1 MLAQER
7 FICRN
12 IGVGYT
18 MLTINEFDR
27 MCYITKKSAIPE
39 GTTLVSKEIFNIIR
53 AGLVRHD
60 FTVLKRTYVEAI
72 DDKYIWSL
80 WLCITS
86 NNVSAEQIMRFTK
99 TDRNSAMRIINW
111 MERMGYISDE
121 EDGHNLMINMD
132 EFIEQYGNLEF

>member
-27 MCYITKKSAIPE
+27 MCYITKKSVIPD

-60 FTVLKRTYVEAI
+60 FTVLEGTYVEAI

-86 NNVSAEQIMRFTK
+86 NNVSLEHIMRFAK
-99 TDRNSAMRIINW
+99 TDRNNAMRIIHW
-111 MERMGYISDE
+111 MEHMGYISDE

>member
-12 IGVGYT
+12 IGEGYT

-27 MCYITKKSAIPE
+27 MCYITQKDTIPE

-60 FTVLKRTYVEAI
+60 FTVLKGDYIEAI
-72 DDKYIWSL
+72 DDKYIWAL
-80 WLCITS
+80 WMCITS
-86 NNVSAEQIMRFTK
+86 NEVSAEKIMRFTK
-99 TDRNSAMRIINW
+99 TDRTNALRIINW

-121 EDGHNLMINMD
+121 EDGRNLKINME